1 MITNENSICNQ
12 FNIITQSCECEITSS
27 QRNIK
32 GNKKTNRHPVIVQQG
47 LGIWVSVWFPVFV
60 FIHLSMGQGKGG
72 AKIQSGTWAS
82 KVGVLSVL
90 IKHPTWLR
98 QPCQTTRLGPRS
110 AVQKSHRCAAGS
122 RAPSPTED
130 PGSDFGFAAF
140 DERVGAA
147 AGAAAQ

>member
-1 MITNENSICNQ
+1 
-12 FNIITQSCECEITSS
+12 
-27 QRNIK
+27 
-32 GNKKTNRHPVIVQQG
+32 
-47 LGIWVSVWFPVFV
+47 
-60 FIHLSMGQGKGG
+60 MGQGKGG
-72 AKIQSGTWAS
+72 AEIQSGTWAS

-130 PGSDFGFAAF
+130 PGSGFGFAAF

-147 AGAAAQ
+147 AGAVAQWGTQHEKGSALFEDGHEADGVELEKVLSWERMVEMCS